1 MPDDMNP
8 ESGPTYAQRSQ
19 IDRREAIRRVS
30 AMLGG
35 AAFIGGTSLLAACS
49 KEPAAKAPDTTAAA
63 APAAGPAAEMK
74 QTMFSAEE
82 VALLEEV
89 GETILPET
97 KTPGAKAAQCGLFMA
112 MMVQDCYEPKD
123 QEIFRKGITQLNEAC
138 QKAHGHAFMQS
149 TPEERTSL
157 LTQLDK
163 DAKAYQDKKKGDAP
177 NHYFRM
183 MKELTLLGY
192 FTSEVGMTKALRY
205 QETPGRFDPCI
216 PYVQG
221 ETIFA
226 SHA

>member
-1 MPDDMNP
+1 MPD
-8 ESGPTYAQRSQ
+8 EIETTSQ

-35 AAFIGGTSLLAACS
+35 AAFIGGSGLLAACS
-49 KEPAAKAPDTTAAA
+49 KEPAPKAAVDSVVAKSTT
-63 APAAGPAAEMK
+63 PEMM
-74 QTMFSAEE
+74 QSMFTAEE

-97 KTPGAKAAQCGLFMA
+97 KTPGAKAAKCGLFMA

-123 QEIFRKGITQLNEAC
+123 QEIFRKGLTQLNDASVAGN
-138 QKAHGHAFMQS
+138 KVAFMQAS
-149 TPEERTSL
+149 ADQRLML
-157 LTQLDK
+157 LTELDK
-163 DAKAYQDKKKGDAP
+163 QAKKYQDKKKEADP

-205 QETPGRFDPCI
+205 METPGRFDPCV
-216 PYVQG
+216 PYVKG
-221 ETIFA
+221 EPLFA